1 MENNNLK
8 NDSLPFGKAKFVL
21 GISALVLSVLSFKIS
36 FFAIIGFIIGV
47 IAVYLVDK
55 DKQMLKQFP
64 DNYSDAAAKKHKTG
78 TILAWIG
85 FVLATIVAIW
95 VLYNYGVYGTT
106 DLKQIKEMQ

>member
-8 NDSLPFGKAKFVL
+8 NDSLPFGKAKFAL
-21 GISALVLSVLSFKIS
+21 GITSIVIS
-36 FFAIIGFIIGV
+36 FLSYFAIIGFVIGV

-64 DNYSDAAAKKHKTG
+64 DNYSDSAIKKHKIG

-85 FVLATIVAIW
+85 FGIATIAAASL
-95 VLYNYGVYGTT
+95 LYKLGTYGTI
-106 DLKQIKEMQ
+106 DAKQIKELS

>member
-8 NDSLPFGKAKFVL
+8 NDSLPFGKAKLAL
-21 GISALVLSVLSFKIS
+21 GISSIILAFMSA
-36 FFAIIGFIIGV
+36 FAIIGFVIGV

-64 DNYSDAAAKKHKTG
+64 DNYSDSAVKKHKTG

-85 FVLATIVAIW
+85 FIFSTIAAIA
-95 VLYNYGVYGTT
+95 VLYFYGAYGTL
-106 DLKQIKEMQ
+106 DFSQIKEMQ